1 MAEPLVGN
9 VNQLPKTEA
18 GGPSQPLPEAVG
30 LNGKKPDVV
39 GSSSSMAEDNQ
50 VVVTVNNEEE
60 DENAPLIGMGE
71 CRICQEEDS
80 VNNLESPCACSGS
93 LKVKCSFDACSFG
106 FVWVGCYLFLGCLS
120 L

>member
-18 GGPSQPLPEAVG
+18 GGPSQPVPEAAASG
-30 LNGKKPDVV
+30 ITGKKPEMV

-50 VVVTVNNEEE
+50 VVVTVDNEEE

-93 LKVKCSFDACSFG
+93 LKVKCSN
-106 FVWVGCYLFLGCLS
+106 
-120 L
+120 

>member
-9 VNQLPKTEA
+9 LNQLPKTEA
-18 GGPSQPLPEAVG
+18 GQPVPETVG
-30 LNGKKPDVV
+30 LNQNKPEIE
-39 GSSSSMAEDNQ
+39 GSSSSMTEDSH
-50 VVVTVNNEEE
+50 VAVTVNNEEE

-93 LKVKCSFDACSFG
+93 LKVKCSLDACSFDL
-106 FVWVGCYLFLGCLS
+106 VLLV
-120 L
+120 